1 VDVQPRTRP
10 LSAGETLTVDTL
22 AMAAY
27 EAGRPPA
34 ETACR
39 VGDERFL
46 VSTAAV
52 NPSASGA

>member
-39 VGDERFL
+39 VGDDRFL
-46 VSTAAV
+46 VSTAPVKPTTA
-52 NPSASGA
+52 GA